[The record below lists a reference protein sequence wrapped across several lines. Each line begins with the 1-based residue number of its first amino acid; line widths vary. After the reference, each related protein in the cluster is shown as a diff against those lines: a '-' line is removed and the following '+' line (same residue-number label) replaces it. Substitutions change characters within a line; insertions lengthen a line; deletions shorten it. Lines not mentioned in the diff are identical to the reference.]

1 MAEPATALLAAED
14 TGPLPRVP
22 LGDWVDTG
30 IDWLKDNVDPAIEA
44 VSTVTEGAVEALT
57 DGLLFPP
64 PLLLA
69 VLLAALGLLARSVVF
84 AVGSLIGLLLIQSM
98 ELWEPAMQTLALL
111 LFAAFVAVAI
121 AVPLGIAAA
130 KSDRVSAGLRP
141 VLDFMQTMPAFV
153 YLVPG
158 VVFFG
163 LGVVPGTIITIIFAL
178 PPGVRL
184 TELGIRQVDR
194 ETVEAGQ
201 AFGSSPGQ
209 ILRGIQLPLAR
220 PTIMAGINQVI
231 MLGLSMAVIA
241 GFIGAP
247 GLGQIVV
254 TSISRLDVG
263 LGFEGGLAVVIL
275 AIYLDRLTA
284 SFGGDDQR
292 RRGVFA
298 ALAQRRRRAPSA
310 TPATA
315 DPTTGTAPDPAP
327 EPAGRR

>member
-1 MAEPATALLAAED
+1 MAEPSTFLAAESD
-14 TGPLPRVP
+14 GPLPRIP

-30 IDWLKDNVDPAIEA
+30 IDWITDNFEPAIDA
-44 VSTVTEGAVEALT
+44 VSEVTEGAVEGLSEA
-57 DGLLFPP
+57 LLFLP
-64 PLLLA
+64 PLVFA
-69 VLLAALGLLARSVVF
+69 VLLAALGLLARSLVF
-84 AVGSLIGLLLIQSM
+84 AVGSLVGLLLIQSM
-98 ELWEPAMQTLALL
+98 ELWTEAMDTLALL
-111 LFAAFVAVAI
+111 LMAALVSVVI

-130 KSDRVSAGLRP
+130 KSDRVSAIVKP

-194 ETVEAGQ
+194 EIVEAGH
-201 AFGSSPGQ
+201 AFGTSPWQ

-247 GLGQIVV
+247 GLGQVVV

-263 LGFEGGLAVVIL
+263 LGFEAGLAVVIL

-284 SFGGDDQR
+284 SFGERQSGG
-292 RRGVFA
+292 RGRWA
-298 ALAQRRRRAPSA
+298 ALTRRRRAPA
-310 TPATA
+310 VGTPVVTGADTPRAETPAG
-315 DPTTGTAPDPAP
+315 DAPVP
-327 EPAGRR
+327 R